1 MMLNMADRRILFRI
15 HAIQRMFE
23 RGISIA
29 DIHHVQATGKL
40 IEEYPDDNPYRGA
53 LTLGWCENRPIHAVS
68 CLDQESQ
75 ETILITV
82 YIPSSAKWE
91 TNFKKRKL

>member
-1 MMLNMADRRILFRI
+1 MSHSKMSFRV

-29 DIHHVQATGKL
+29 DIHQVQQTGKV
-40 IEEYPDDNPYRGA
+40 IEDYPDDNPYRGA
-53 LTLGWCENRPIHAVS
+53 LTLGWRENRPIHAVS
-68 CLDQESQ
+68 CFDPVTQ

-82 YIPSSAKWE
+82 YVPNPAKWDAK
-91 TNFKKRKL
+91 FKKRKP